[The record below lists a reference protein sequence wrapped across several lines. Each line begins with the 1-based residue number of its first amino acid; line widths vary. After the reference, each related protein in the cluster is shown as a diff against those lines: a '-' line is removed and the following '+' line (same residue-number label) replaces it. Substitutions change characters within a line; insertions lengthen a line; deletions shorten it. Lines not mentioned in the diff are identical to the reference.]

1 MRRSRRVTLLLAG
14 LLLAGSATGPA
25 GAGAAAEPEPTWYLD
40 GSDELRLGPP
50 PGAGSDKTRTELA
63 ELLRLQEART
73 DARLRE
79 VRRWN
84 SRAATLPWTDVTL
97 QMIQD
102 HRPRPPFAARILAL
116 VHTAMHDA
124 VVAARDSRAAYP
136 QARPKPVAVDDR
148 IDPLLGGR
156 RGSSYAPIQAAVAG
170 AAERVLTHVFPNRS
184 PVFFEDLGT
193 EAVESR
199 LWAGANYRSDVERA
213 RRLGQ
218 RVAAMAIERASSD
231 GVTNTGFA
239 HPRKEG
245 EQYWSPTAPSYSYP
259 PFGGPVGT
267 WQPWVMESPGALR
280 DVVPG
285 PLAYGSAGFMAE
297 LNEVLDVQEGL
308 TQEQREKAFFWAD
321 GSGTA
326 TPAGH
331 WNEIASELVR
341 DYGLGS
347 AATARLF
354 AALNVAE
361 ADAAIA
367 SFEMKFFYWSIRPIT
382 AIWRLCDGRTV
393 LCSEETAAGDP
404 ARAPFH
410 GTWFPLLETPS
421 FPSYPSGH
429 ATFSG
434 AAAAVLG
441 HLIPEAAAGVQV
453 LAEEAASSRLWGG
466 IHFRSDNVD
475 GLELG
480 RAVGALVIDRI
491 R

>member
-1 MRRSRRVTLLLAG
+1 MKRFRWAAPLLAG
-14 LLLAGSATGPA
+14 LLIAGAVTGA
-25 GAGAAAEPEPTWYLD
+25 RGAGAMVGPEPTWYLED
-40 GSDELRLGPP
+40 PNELRLGPP
-50 PGAGSDKTRTELA
+50 PAAGSAKTRAELA
-63 ELLRLQEART
+63 ELLRLKEGRT
-73 DARLRE
+73 KARLRA

-97 QMIQD
+97 QMIRD

-116 VHTAMHDA
+116 VHTAMQDA
-124 VVAARDSRAAYP
+124 LVAAKDSRAAYP
-136 QARPKPVAVDDR
+136 GARPKPVVLDDR

-156 RGSSYAPIQAAVAG
+156 SGSSYAPIQAAVAG
-170 AAERVLTHVFPNRS
+170 AAERVLTHLFPNR
-184 PVFFEDLGT
+184 PAVFFEELAT

-213 RRLGQ
+213 RRLGH
-218 RVAAMAIERASSD
+218 RVAAMAIERASTD
-231 GVTNTGFA
+231 GVSNIGFA

-245 EQYWSPTAPSYSYP
+245 EQFWSPTAPSYSYP

-267 WQPWVMESPGALR
+267 WQTWVMESPGALR
-280 DVVPG
+280 NVVPG
-285 PLAYGSAGFMAE
+285 PLEYGSPGFMAE
-297 LNEVLDVQEGL
+297 LNEVVDLQENL

-331 WNEIASELVR
+331 WNEIASQLVR

-393 LCSEETAAGDP
+393 LCSEGHAAGDP
-404 ARAPFH
+404 MRAPFYE
-410 GTWFPLLETPS
+410 TWFPLLETPS

-441 HLIPEAAAGVQV
+441 ELVPEAAAGVRE
-453 LAEEAASSRLWGG
+453 LAEEAAASRLWGG
-466 IHFRSDNVD
+466 IHFRSDNDD

-480 RAVGALVIDRI
+480 RAVGTLVIERI